1 MTGRS
6 DGDRAWSSLWIYR
19 DTHLILLLLNCEGPP
34 WQWVWE
40 SWLRLLTSQSLFSI
54 GNMND
59 SEWKQHL
66 FHHAYRVS
74 ELKFITKEAVDEKR
88 AIINCK
94 GKLRQ
99 VFLPKRLCKALMSY
113 IKSNKIK
120 KGPVFVTKNGN
131 PLDRSNVWKML
142 KKLCDS
148 ANVTKEKVFL
158 G

>member
-74 ELKFITKEAVDEKR
+74 ELKFINVFNSYNNPLSSYCYLHFPDEETEAQEVIWQKS
-88 AIINCK
+88 A
-94 GKLRQ
+94 Q
-99 VFLPKRLCKALMSY
+99 VYRKDTVTNHQENANHNQDKRLPHTCQ
-113 IKSNKIK
+113 
-120 KGPVFVTKNGN
+120 NGYHHK
-131 PLDRSNVWKML
+131 DKR
-142 KKLCDS
+142 
-148 ANVTKEKVFL
+148 
-158 G
+158 